1 MPVTTPEV
9 FTVPT
14 PVLVLLHTPPVVASV
29 NAVVAPAAHTI
40 AVPVIEAGV
49 TGSGFTV
56 TIFVAA
62 TLPQLFVIV

>member
-14 PVLVLLHTPPVVASV
+14 TVLVLLHTPPTVASV
-29 NAVVAPAAHTI
+29 NAVVAPPAHTI
-40 AVPVIEAGV
+40 AVPVIDAGV
-49 TGSGFTV
+49 TGNGLTV

-62 TLPQLFVIV
+62 ALPQLFVIV